1 MLMPK
6 ISPTL
11 CKLLSWHIFIIV
23 LSNYAVQIPMNCFG
37 ITSTWGTFTYP
48 FIFITTDLTVRIYG
62 PHLARKVIFAAMIP
76 ALIASY
82 FVGTLFAQGQYQG
95 SWFPYW
101 FQSVRLQN
109 FCCVIQRL
117 CNRTNCWYFSLFK
130 ITSSKA
136 MVACSCLLF
145 SCRKRTWY
153 LRLFLSCFLSVS
165 WSFYGS
171 KLGRYRYL
179 WLHGKNSVQCHIIRT
194 AVRTYP
200 FISCKICFQ
209 TPFNRN
215 RRLILIK

>member
-95 SWFPYW
+95 LTSLTDFSMFVFRISAASFSAYVIGQIADILVFSRLRRLKQWWPAPACSSVAGNILDTFVFFSVAFY
-101 FQSVRLQN
+101 QSPDPFMAANWVN
-109 FCCVIQRL
+109 IGIFDCTVKIL
-117 CNRTNCWYFSLFK
+117 CNVVLF
-130 ITSSKA
+130 
-136 MVACSCLLF
+136 VPL
-145 SCRKRTWY
+145 
-153 LRLFLSCFLSVS
+153 
-165 WSFYGS
+165 YG
-171 KLGRYRYL
+171 
-179 WLHGKNSVQCHIIRT
+179 
-194 AVRTYP
+194 
-200 FISCKICFQ
+200 
-209 TPFNRN
+209 
-215 RRLILIK
+215 LILSYLAKFVFKRPLTAIGA

>member
-1 MLMPK
+1 MPK

-95 SWFPYW
+95 LDS
-101 FQSVRLQN
+101 L
-109 FCCVIQRL
+109 
-117 CNRTNCWYFSLFK
+117 TDFSLFVFRISAASFSAYVIGQIAFSYYIK
-130 ITSSKA
+130 NLTIERRE
-136 MVACSCLLF
+136 LLQYG
-145 SCRKRTWY
+145 KY
-153 LRLFLSCFLSVS
+153 
-165 WSFYGS
+165 SF
-171 KLGRYRYL
+171 
-179 WLHGKNSVQCHIIRT
+179 T
-194 AVRTYP
+194 
-200 FISCKICFQ
+200 
-209 TPFNRN
+209 
-215 RRLILIK
+215 